1 MYPPVYPFPE
11 KVPIDPCPYGIWP
24 KISHLMSFIYGP
36 DTFQT
41 AAYFFFFFNYL
52 LFERE
57 QIGKNSIRGE
67 EGERE
72 APTEQG
78 AQCEDPGILT

>member
-1 MYPPVYPFPE
+1 MAQTLF
-11 KVPIDPCPYGIWP
+11 KLLL
-24 KISHLMSFIYGP
+24 IS
-36 DTFQT
+36 
-41 AAYFFFFFNYL
+41 FFFFNYL

-57 QIGKNSIRGE
+57 QIGKNSISGE